1 MSEIEY
7 KCSLMLKSKVGRA
20 LQRKGIIWDRHS
32 KIKAQLTSPG
42 TNPSKSQYPPGT
54 QTQSRSFNKVED
66 QLRICIPSRRQT
78 PSPVHTMQ
86 YKSYPDLMIW
96 LPQVLV
102 EHARWLRLAC
112 CTGLV
117 ASGFGLTC
125 KVAKTCMLYW
135 FSCLGFWF
143 NMQGG

>member
-54 QTQSRSFNKVED
+54 QTQRRTFNKVED

-86 YKSYPDLMIW
+86 YKSYPDLMICFEFW
-96 LPQVLV
+96 RERDVMLNDEWDRV
-102 EHARWLRLAC
+102 R
-112 CTGLV
+112 
-117 ASGFGLTC
+117 ASGFGWTC

-135 FSCLGFWF
+135 FSCLGFWL